1 MTTWE
6 IVRWLHLLAMGFFV
20 GGQMVLA
27 GAVVPAFR
35 GIEERDRVRAIA
47 RRFGIGSLGALVVLL
62 ITGTLMANRFNLW
75 DDGQFQVK
83 LTLVVLTGGLVLWH
97 MRRPQQHWQE
107 GLIFIFSLAIV
118 WIGVALSH

>member
-1 MTTWE
+1 MTKWE
-6 IVRWLHLLAMGFFV
+6 IVRWLHLLAMAFFL
-20 GGQMVLA
+20 GGQMVMA

-35 GIEERDRVRAIA
+35 GVEERDRVRMIA
-47 RRFGIGSLGALVVLL
+47 RRFGLGALAALAVLL
-62 ITGTLMANRFNLW
+62 VTGAMMASRLHLW

-97 MRRPQQHWQE
+97 MRRPQWHWIE
-107 GLIFIFSLAIV
+107 GLVFIFSLAIA